1 MSDSIIA
8 VVPATSN
15 VETVQE
21 SLTLDSPSGAE
32 VQFINSLE
40 EALRL
45 LANGSTPVFF
55 CDSENRKS
63 WREPMLQ
70 LLQSGRV
77 SRVVLLSTLSQEP
90 AFAERRPVCSRAI
103 TV

>member
-8 VVPATSN
+8 VVPATSD
-15 VETVQE
+15 VGTVQE
-21 SLTLDSPSGAE
+21 TLSPNGAN

-45 LANGSTPVFF
+45 LSDGSTPVFF
-55 CDSENRKS
+55 CDAENKKL
-63 WREPMLQ
+63 WREPILR
-70 LLQSGRV
+70 LLQSGTA
-77 SRVVLLSTLSQEP
+77 SRVVLLSTLSE
-90 AFAERRPVCSRAI
+90 ERCFVESQSTYSRTAI